1 MRLVRWTV
9 VFVFLIVL
17 VLPAVLSLGIRYI
30 PNSFQPSLG
39 NTRQIYD
46 DSTAFQSFTAEKDL
60 FSGLG
65 VSIKNPNFANKKDII
80 LEIFEGDKKL
90 LRTVTLNGKSI
101 ADGNFVKFYFPP
113 VEGSLGKT
121 YTFVFSAPTATIDDA
136 LEVFLVDKKLPDKD
150 PADVSFVS
158 FYRTPTFYSLPLEI
172 YNQWFGKLTS
182 DFPFFVSYLAIILV
196 LLFLAIKP
204 SRSKTS

>member
-1 MRLVRWTV
+1 MKLVKWVTLIILL
-9 VFVFLIVL
+9 FVLG
-17 VLPAVLSLGIRYI
+17 LPAVLSLGIKHV
-30 PNSFQPSLG
+30 PNAPQPSLG
-39 NTRQIYD
+39 NTRQIYG

-80 LEIFEGDKKL
+80 LEIFEGDKNL

-113 VEGSLGKT
+113 IDGSLGKT

-136 LEVFLVDKKLPDKD
+136 LEVFLVDKKLSDKD
-150 PADVSFVS
+150 PVNVSFVS
-158 FYRTPTFYSLPLEI
+158 FYKTPSFYSLPLEI
-172 YNQWFGKLTS
+172 YMGWFNKLTA
-182 DFPFFVSYLAIILV
+182 DMPFFIIYIGIILA
-196 LLFLAIKP
+196 LLYVIIKP
-204 SRSKTS
+204 SKSLA